1 MEASPRFS
9 LSRGLCP
16 RAPGDKP
23 ARVFRAQT
31 AALRLLGDPLLCQAL
46 NEIISDSLSQRPI
59 HTGRARVT
67 AVAQVQSRGGEL
79 PHARVRPEEKEPA
92 DQDPADCAKPS
103 PRHASVQLRGLSAG
117 RDCGVSR
124 PRDLSQD
131 PRVGGC
137 AGVASGRSQGQH
149 SPTVQ
154 AESQQDR
161 PPAILGTPNTEN
173 LSALRHPG
181 HPCSS
186 PSRSHRRAP
195 TAGSPHP
202 HATAQPTTQPTV
214 TLVGTGQGFN
224 PRLPLKAIQALLPGI
239 EKGETVRNLN
249 AGLRE
254 RLGASTGA
262 QVTDRNQ
269 RPLRTGTRRPAKH
282 SVRQQPSVW
291 L

>member
-9 LSRGLCP
+9 LSRGLSP

-117 RDCGVSR
+117 QDCGVSR
-124 PRDLSQD
+124 PRTPGWVGVQGWLLGAARANTAPQSRPRASKTVPQPSWELPTLRTSLLSVTLAT
-131 PRVGGC
+131 R
-137 AGVASGRSQGQH
+137 A
-149 SPTVQ
+149 
-154 AESQQDR
+154 
-161 PPAILGTPNTEN
+161 PALHAAT
-173 LSALRHPG
+173 ARHPQ
-181 HPCSS
+181 
-186 PSRSHRRAP
+186 RAP
-195 TAGSPHP
+195 H
-202 HATAQPTTQPTV
+202 
-214 TLVGTGQGFN
+214 TLT
-224 PRLPLKAIQALLPGI
+224 P
-239 EKGETVRNLN
+239 
-249 AGLRE
+249 
-254 RLGASTGA
+254 
-262 QVTDRNQ
+262 
-269 RPLRTGTRRPAKH
+269 
-282 SVRQQPSVW
+282 QPSPRRSPQ
-291 L
+291 

>member
-67 AVAQVQSRGGEL
+67 AVAQIQSRGGEL

-124 PRDLSQD
+124 PRTPGWVGVQGWLLGAARANTAPQSR
-131 PRVGGC
+131 PR
-137 AGVASGRSQGQH
+137 A
-149 SPTVQ
+149 
-154 AESQQDR
+154 
-161 PPAILGTPNTEN
+161 PAILGTPTPRTSL
-173 LSALRHPG
+173 LSVTLATRAPALHAATARHPQ
-181 HPCSS
+181 
-186 PSRSHRRAP
+186 RAP
-195 TAGSPHP
+195 H
-202 HATAQPTTQPTV
+202 
-214 TLVGTGQGFN
+214 TLT
-224 PRLPLKAIQALLPGI
+224 P
-239 EKGETVRNLN
+239 
-249 AGLRE
+249 
-254 RLGASTGA
+254 
-262 QVTDRNQ
+262 
-269 RPLRTGTRRPAKH
+269 
-282 SVRQQPSVW
+282 
-291 L
+291 